1 VNTTK
6 IAMKTEGFIVGSF
19 LVLPIVLAYL
29 VWLANGN
36 ERGGFAD
43 ARILSVRYIASVL
56 VLMALM
62 IPFFYVAHTRK
73 VGAPLKWGEAMVGAA
88 YVFFLLFWLY
98 GVVPHEYLQWADSEL
113 AWRAD
118 KKVIGP
124 EGSWSSWA
132 SVWARVPLTIHLEVI
147 RDIVVATL
155 YVIGLGGFIWGFA
168 FWNDRQKMMDAKPEA
183 VSTYGRPLVTKA
195 NG

>member
-6 IAMKTEGFIVGSF
+6 IALKTEVFIVATF
-19 LVLPIVLAYL
+19 LVLPIALAW
-29 VWLANGN
+29 VIWIANGD

-43 ARILSVRYIASVL
+43 ARIMSVRYIASVL
-56 VLMALM
+56 VLMLLM

-73 VGAPLKWGEAMVGAA
+73 PGAPLKWGEAMIGAS
-88 YVFFLLFWLY
+88 YIFFLLFWLY
-98 GVVPHEYLQWADSEL
+98 GVVPHEYLTWADSEL

-118 KKVIGP
+118 KKIIGP
-124 EGSWSSWA
+124 EGSWAEWA
-132 SVWARVPLTIHLEVI
+132 NVWARVPLTIHLEVI

-155 YVIGLGGFIWGFA
+155 YVIGLGGFVWGFA
-168 FWNDRQKMMDAKPEA
+168 FWNDRQKKSDAVPEP

-195 NG
+195 SG